1 MELELIREYLP
12 KGTNGKFYDESELV
26 CCSIELPWKN
36 NEAEVSCIPEG
47 RYELVKRFSIKFQ
60 WHLILLDV
68 KGREDIIVHPANNAL
83 KELKGC
89 IAPVLKITGPG
100 LGSDSRKACKKFY
113 TKVFA
118 VLDKKQKVYL
128 TIKSKTNEYFAKSG
142 SSNTKIL

>member
-12 KGTNGKFYDESELV
+12 KGTNGKFYAGCEFV

-47 RYELVKRFSIKFQ
+47 RYELVKRFNKKFQ
-60 WHLILLDV
+60 WHLILLNV
-68 KGREDIIVHPANNAL
+68 KGREDILVHPANNAM

-100 LGSDSRKACKKFY
+100 LGSDSRKACKKIY
-113 TKVFA
+113 AKVFA
-118 VLDKKQKVYL
+118 ALDKKEKVYL
-128 TIKSKTNEYFAKSG
+128 TIKSKRDEYFEKSG
-142 SSNTKIL
+142 SSNA

>member
-12 KGTNGKFYDESELV
+12 KGTNGKFYDGSELV

-36 NEAEVSCIPEG
+36 NETETSCIPEG

-68 KGREDIIVHPANNAL
+68 KGREDILVHPANNAL
-83 KELKGC
+83 KELRGC
-89 IAPVLKITGPG
+89 IAPILKLTGPG
-100 LGSDSRKACKKFY
+100 LGSDSKKACKKVY

-118 VLDKKQKVYL
+118 VLDKREKVYL
-128 TIKSKTNEYFAKSG
+128 TIKSKTDEYFAKSG
-142 SSNTKIL
+142 SSNTNIL